1 MDTPNL
7 TPTQQSSLHRVQVR
21 PILPTERER
30 WNTLMQTHHYRGFR
44 TLAGRT
50 LRYVATLDDRWI
62 ALLGWQAAAYQC
74 QARDRWIGWSWILR
88 RQRLHLLANNARF
101 LILPGESFPNLASRI
116 LALNL
121 HRLSA
126 DWLSVYGHPIV
137 LAETFVES
145 PRFTGACYRAAN
157 WVDVGWTKG
166 FARRPGGGYVHHG
179 QPKRLLLF
187 PLHPQARAW
196 LAQPQPQLEWTHT
209 PMQTV
214 TLSDAQMEGL
224 RQIFFRLPDTRSKL
238 GKQHPLPAILT
249 VAVAAV
255 LTQAESYA
263 AIAEWASRLTQ
274 AQLKRI
280 RARFDPTAKRYV
292 APSEPT
298 IRRVLQGADVEALD
312 AAIGA
317 WLLGD
322 TADFEAVAVDGK
334 VLKGAVREDG
344 SQVHLLSAFMHGQ
357 RATIAQKEIAEKTN
371 EIPELRH
378 MLQDVDIVG
387 KVVTTDALHTQRETA
402 RFLVEDKKADYL
414 FTAVKG
420 NQRKLRNALI
430 CLPWE
435 DSPPQRRN
443 D

>member
-187 PLHPQARAW
+187 PLHPQARIW
-196 LAQPQPQLEWTHT
+196 LTQPQPQSEWTHT

-255 LTQAESYA
+255 LTRAESYA

-280 RARFDPTAKRYV
+280 RARFDPKAKRYV

-371 EIPELRH
+371 EIPELRR

>member
-1 MDTPNL
+1 MEAPTL
-7 TPTQQSSLHRVQVR
+7 TSNQQAALHRIQVR

-30 WNTLMQTHHYRGFR
+30 WNTLMQAHHYRGFR
-44 TLAGRT
+44 TMAGRT
-50 LRYVATLDDRWI
+50 LRYVATLDDRWV

-74 QARDRWIGWSWILR
+74 QAREQWIGWSWVLR
-88 RQRLHLLANNARF
+88 RQRLHLIANNARF

-126 DWLSVYGHPIV
+126 DWQAVYRHPIV

-157 WVDVGWTKG
+157 WINVGWTKG
-166 FARRPGGGYVHHG
+166 FARRPGGGYVYHG
-179 QPKRLLLF
+179 QPKRLLVY
-187 PLHPQARAW
+187 PLHPQATVW
-196 LAQPQPQLEWTHT
+196 LAQPQPQSEWTKT

-224 RQIFFRLPDTRSKL
+224 RQIFFRLPDVRKRR

-255 LTQAESYA
+255 LTQAQSYA
-263 AIAEWASRLTQ
+263 AMAEWAGRLTQ
-274 AQLKRI
+274 TQLKRI
-280 RARFDPTAKRYV
+280 RARFNPTTQRYV

-298 IRRVLQGADVEALD
+298 IRRVLQSANVDALD

-317 WLLGD
+317 WLLGI
-322 TADFEAVAVDGK
+322 AGFEAVAVDGK

-344 SQVHLLSAFMHGQ
+344 TQVHLLSAFMHGQ
-357 RATIAQKEIAEKTN
+357 GATIAQKEIARKTN
-371 EIPELRH
+371 EIPELRT
-378 MLQDVDIVG
+378 LLKDVDIQG
-387 KVVTTDALHTQRETA
+387 KVVTADALHTQRETA

-420 NQRKLRNALI
+420 NQRKLRNRLI

-435 DSPPQRRN
+435 DFPPQRRN

>member
-1 MDTPNL
+1 
-7 TPTQQSSLHRVQVR
+7 
-21 PILPTERER
+21 
-30 WNTLMQTHHYRGFR
+30 TLMQTHHYRGFR

-50 LRYVATLDDRWI
+50 MSYVATLAERWV

-74 QARDRWIGWSWILR
+74 QARDQWIGWSWVLR
-88 RQRLHLLANNARF
+88 RQRLHLIANNARF

-116 LALNL
+116 LSLNL
-121 HRLSA
+121 RRLSA
-126 DWLSVYGHPIV
+126 DWQSVYGHPIV

-157 WVDVGWTKG
+157 WTEVGWTKG
-166 FARRPGGGYVHHG
+166 FARRPGGGYVYHG
-179 QPKRLLLF
+179 QRKRLLLI
-187 PLHPQARAW
+187 PLHPQARVW
-196 LAQPQPQLEWTHT
+196 LSQPQPQSEWTQT
-209 PMQTV
+209 PMQIV

-224 RQIFFRLPDTRSKL
+224 RQIFFGLPDTRSKL

-263 AIAEWASRLTQ
+263 AIAEWAGRLTQ
-274 AQLKRI
+274 NQLKRI
-280 RARFDPTAKRYV
+280 RARFHPKTKRYV

-298 IRRVLQGADVEALD
+298 IRRVLQGANVDALD

-317 WLLGD
+317 WLLGA
-322 TADFEAVAVDGK
+322 TDFEAVAVDGK

-357 RATIAQKEIAEKTN
+357 RVTLAQKEIAKKTN

-378 MLQDVDIVG
+378 LLQEVDIAG
-387 KVVTTDALHTQRETA
+387 KVVTADALHTQRETA

-420 NQRKLRNALI
+420 NQQKLGNSLT
-430 CLPWE
+430 CLPWG

-443 D
+443 H

>member
-1 MDTPNL
+1 MEVPTL
-7 TPTQQSSLHRVQVR
+7 TENQQASLHRVQVR
-21 PILPTERER
+21 PILPTERGR
-30 WNTLMQTHHYRGFR
+30 WNTLMQTYHYRGFR
-44 TLAGRT
+44 TLAGRN
-50 LRYVATLDDRWI
+50 LRYVATLDGRWV
-62 ALLGWQAAAYQC
+62 ALLGWHAAAFQC

-88 RQRLHLLANNARF
+88 RQRLHLIANNARF

-126 DWLSVYGHPIV
+126 DWQSVYGHPIV

-157 WVDVGWTKG
+157 WVDVGGTKG

-263 AIAEWASRLTQ
+263 AIAEWAGRLTQ
-274 AQLKRI
+274 AQLRRI
-280 RARFDPTAKRYV
+280 RARFDPKTKRYV

-317 WLLGD
+317 WLLG
-322 TADFEAVAVDGK
+322 TAGFEAVAVDGK
-334 VLKGAVREDG
+334 VLKGAVRAEG
-344 SQVHLLSAFMHGQ
+344 AQVHLLSAFLHGQ
-357 RATIAQKEIAEKTN
+357 GVTIAQKQTARKTN
-371 EIPELRH
+371 EIPELRNL
-378 MLQDVDIVG
+378 LQDVNIAG
-387 KVVTTDALHTQRETA
+387 KVVTADALHTQRETA

-420 NQRKLRNALI
+420 NQRKLRDRLT
-430 CLPWE
+430 CLPWG
-435 DSPPQRRN
+435 DFPPQR
-443 D
+443 

>member
-1 MDTPNL
+1 MEVPTL
-7 TPTQQSSLHRVQVR
+7 TENQQASLHRVQVR
-21 PILPTERER
+21 PILPPERER
-30 WNTLMQTHHYRGFR
+30 WNTLMQTYHYRGFR
-44 TLAGRT
+44 TLAGRN
-50 LRYVATLDDRWI
+50 LRYVVTLDSRWV
-62 ALLGWQAAAYQC
+62 ALLGWHAAAFQC

-88 RQRLHLLANNARF
+88 RQRLHLIANNARF

-126 DWLSVYGHPIV
+126 DWQSVYGHPIV

-157 WVDVGWTKG
+157 WVDVGATKG

-263 AIAEWASRLTQ
+263 AIAEWAGRLTQ
-274 AQLKRI
+274 AQLRRI
-280 RARFDPTAKRYV
+280 RARFDPKTKRYV

-317 WLLGD
+317 WLLG
-322 TADFEAVAVDGK
+322 TAGFEAVAVDGK
-334 VLKGAVREDG
+334 VLKGAVRAEG
-344 SQVHLLSAFMHGQ
+344 AQVHLLSAFLHGQ
-357 RATIAQKEIAEKTN
+357 GVTIAQKQIARKTN
-371 EIPELRH
+371 EIPELR
-378 MLQDVDIVG
+378 
-387 KVVTTDALHTQRETA
+387 
-402 RFLVEDKKADYL
+402 
-414 FTAVKG
+414 
-420 NQRKLRNALI
+420 
-430 CLPWE
+430 
-435 DSPPQRRN
+435 
-443 D
+443 